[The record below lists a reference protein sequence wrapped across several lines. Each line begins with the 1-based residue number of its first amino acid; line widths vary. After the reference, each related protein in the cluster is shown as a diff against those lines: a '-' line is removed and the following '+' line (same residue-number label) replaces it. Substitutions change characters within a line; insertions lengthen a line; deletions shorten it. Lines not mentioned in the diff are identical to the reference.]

1 MPRIALYSLTVLA
14 LAACG
19 GGSNANAEKAAA
31 DSAGVPNTQNGALNT
46 TGPVG
51 DSLSSAAAGA
61 TVSPGATD
69 TTARTSGDSTG
80 DTTGRATRPPRSPQ
94 R

>member
-1 MPRIALYSLTVLA
+1 MSRIALYSLAVLA

-19 GGSNANAEKAAA
+19 SSNADSELAA
-31 DSAGVPNTQNGALNT
+31 DSAGVPNTQNGTLNT

-61 TVSPGATD
+61 TVSPGATG

-80 DTTGRATRPPRSPQ
+80 DTTGRATRPPRSPE

>member
-1 MPRIALYSLTVLA
+1 MSRIAIYSLTVLA

-19 GGSNANAEKAAA
+19 GNNANADKAAE
-31 DSAGVPNTQNGALNT
+31 DSAGVPNTQNGTLNT
-46 TGPVG
+46 TGPTG

-69 TTARTSGDSTG
+69 TTARTSGDSSG
-80 DTTGRATRPPRSPQ
+80 DTTGRATRTPPSPQ

>member
-1 MPRIALYSLTVLA
+1 MSRIALYAITALS

-19 GGSNANAEKAAA
+19 GSNANSAKAAE
-31 DSAGVPNTQNGALNT
+31 DSAGVPNTQNGTLNT

-61 TVSPGATD
+61 TVSPGATG

-80 DTTGRATRPPRSPQ
+80 DTTGRATRPPRSPE

>member
-1 MPRIALYSLTVLA
+1 MPRIALYSLAVLA
-14 LAACG
+14 LAAC

-51 DSLSSAAAGA
+51 DSLSSAAGGA

-69 TTARTSGDSTG
+69 TTARTSGDTA
-80 DTTGRATRPPRSPQ
+80 GRATRPPASPQ

>member
-1 MPRIALYSLTVLA
+1 MTRLA
-14 LAACG
+14 LTTLALITLAGCG
-19 GGSNANAEKAAA
+19 GRKDARADSAAA

-69 TTARTSGDSTG
+69 TTRRTTG
-80 DTTGRATRPPRSPQ
+80 DTAGRATRPPR
-94 R
+94 

>member
-19 GGSNANAEKAAA
+19 GSNANSEKAAA

-69 TTARTSGDSTG
+69 TTARTSGGTTG
-80 DTTGRATRPPRSPQ
+80 DTTGRATRPPRSPD